1 MATRKPNHIRPALR
15 RKIDETFL
23 PEIHQARWAARL
35 AQLHT
40 AKRRARTPAD
50 CATAQRA
57 IREHYGQRNDLDLTR
72 LELEARRTA
81 RAAPP
86 VPSPLTWLH
95 QAIRYLA
102 EQRSAIRTWRDAR
115 RHPAD
120 CRMRPRWAD
129 LWRALR
135 L

>member
-40 AKRRARTPAD
+40 AKRHARTPTD

-57 IREHYGQRNDLDLTR
+57 IREHYGHKNDLDLTR
-72 LELEARRTA
+72 LELEARRA
-81 RAAPP
+81 NHAKLPP
-86 VPSPLTWLH
+86 RKRSPLRRT
-95 QAIRYLA
+95 RYYIA
-102 EQRSAIRTWRDAR
+102 EQYFAILAYWQ
-115 RHPAD
+115 P
-120 CRMRPRWAD
+120 
-129 LWRALR
+129 
-135 L
+135 